1 MDSANLCRLR
11 ECTRVRWGG
20 PGSLLNNQQ
29 ERFPARRDQSQNK
42 TTSLRLSSRL
52 KGGGGGNRG
61 DWSLAH
67 SGKKKKKVYTYTFIH
82 TGGGTYK
89 YVRWGGGLESD
100 KL

>member
-1 MDSANLCRLR
+1 MEEPGVWQTLGKKQRKGKRGGKR
-11 ECTRVRWGG
+11 E
-20 PGSLLNNQQ
+20 
-29 ERFPARRDQSQNK
+29 
-42 TTSLRLSSRL
+42 
-52 KGGGGGNRG
+52 

-67 SGKKKKKVYTYTFIH
+67 SGKKKKVYTYTFIH